1 LMNYSCPNNLIE
13 IKQGIKN
20 NITKNTQCDIKRKIN
35 AGIFEK
41 GKGIQNKSFDRFV
54 NGMVLSLF
62 SIAETIKT
70 KEAMN
75 YVARYKKHP

>member
-1 LMNYSCPNNLIE
+1 MNYSCPNNLIE

-41 GKGIQNKSFDRFV
+41 GKMLPYFNK
-54 NGMVLSLF
+54 
-62 SIAETIKT
+62 
-70 KEAMN
+70 
-75 YVARYKKHP
+75 

>member
-1 LMNYSCPNNLIE
+1 MNYSCPNNLIE

-41 GKGIQNKSFDRFV
+41 GKMLPYFNK
-54 NGMVLSLF
+54 NIKKAGEIVLKNTFTNS
-62 SIAETIKT
+62 
-70 KEAMN
+70 M
-75 YVARYKKHP
+75 